1 MVHQPPPVMGFS
13 QQQEQQQKKQH
24 EVDELHRMLLS
35 FSAELNDSLRERERT
50 K

>member
-35 FSAELNDSLRERERT
+35 ISTELNDSLWERERT

>member
-35 FSAELNDSLRERERT
+35 ISA
-50 K
+50 

>member
-13 QQQEQQQKKQH
+13 QQQEQHQKKQH

-35 FSAELNDSLRERERT
+35 ISAELNDSLRERERT

>member
-13 QQQEQQQKKQH
+13 QQQEQQQQKQH

-35 FSAELNDSLRERERT
+35 ISA
-50 K
+50 